1 MQLRQSKL
9 PTEAAVAGTGAA
21 SPKRVRVRVE
31 IKVNIRAGQLLKF
44 RVSARIIVRFILKTN
59 RVSPRVIYRDEILIQ
74 AVTVPLTLFTT
85 QTLIVTKSLNVTVI

>member
-31 IKVNIRAGQLLKF
+31 INVNIRAGQLLKF

-59 RVSPRVIYRDEILIQ
+59 PSCDRAPYIIHH
-74 AVTVPLTLFTT
+74 PN
-85 QTLIVTKSLNVTVI
+85 LNRNKIS